1 LLRGR
6 SLISVRAVPDRTFS
20 SPRGALPRWV
30 GRRPLGL
37 WRHPDFLRLWSAQGV
52 SAIGS
57 QVTLLA
63 LPLTAI
69 LVLHARAFEVALLF
83 TAATLPYL
91 VFGIPVGVWVDRVRR
106 RPAMVVTDVG
116 RALLLISVPAAYG
129 AGILTLAHLYV
140 VAAVNGALSV
150 VFEIAS
156 QAYLPSVV
164 TRPQLIEANA
174 KFEATRVVAQA
185 TGPGA
190 GGVLV
195 SLATAPVALVA
206 DAASFVASACL
217 IASIS
222 KGHET
227 LQTAGADADVKR
239 RDLREGARY
248 VLGHR
253 YLRPLLVAHSLA
265 NLALGLVWSIVI
277 VYAVRELGLTA
288 AVVGA
293 VLSLGQLG
301 GFAGAALGR
310 RIANVAGVG
319 RVVVAAFF
327 LFGPAT
333 LLLAGAPRSAAILF
347 LAFGWTLENLARA
360 LYGICATS
368 VRQALVPDRL
378 QARVTGFLT
387 TAGTGAFPLGTA
399 VGGAL
404 AAVAG
409 LRGAMI
415 VGAVVSF
422 LPFVPV
428 AASPVR
434 SLRELSDVDDGGIRK
449 G

>member
-1 LLRGR
+1 
-6 SLISVRAVPDRTFS
+6 
-20 SPRGALPRWV
+20 
-30 GRRPLGL
+30 
-37 WRHPDFLRLWSAQGV
+37 LWSAQGV